1 MAIYEYHCPT
11 CDERFSRLRPMAEAD
26 DEAECS
32 SGHASRRL
40 ISVVAGMSGSSSAV
54 GERAVTSNGGG
65 GGCCGG
71 SCGCR

>member
-1 MAIYEYHCPT
+1 MAIYEYHCTT

-40 ISVVAGMSGSSSAV
+40 ISVVAGMTGASGA
-54 GERAVTSNGGG
+54 GERTVTSNGGG